1 MVVGHFAVAAA
12 VKAKEP
18 KVPLWALMVS
28 THLIELLFMP
38 LYLTGIETLEPATE
52 GTGAIIHAN
61 YTHSLLGAL
70 LAALVAGGLAW
81 RAWGRR
87 PGLVIFGVA
96 CSHWLLDLLV
106 HRPDLPILPGN
117 LGNLPLLGLGLWH
130 WPLLSGGV
138 EFLLILVGTVAYLRS
153 ALARARAA
161 GVGPGRAITAGVMM
175 GALLAATWIA
185 DLAGLG

>member
-28 THLIELLFMP
+28 THLIELLFVP
-38 LYLTGIETLEPATE
+38 LYIAGIEKLEPAAE
-52 GTGAIIHAN
+52 GAGAIIHAD

-70 LAALVAGGLAW
+70 LVALVAGGLAW
-81 RAWGRR
+81 RAWGKR
-87 PGLVIFGVA
+87 PGLVIFAVA
-96 CSHWLLDLLV
+96 FSHWLIDLVV

-117 LGNLPLLGLGLWH
+117 LGDLPLLGLGLWRY
-130 WPLLSGGV
+130 PLLSGGL
-138 EFLLILVGTVAYLRS
+138 EALLILVGTVAYLRS
-153 ALARARAA
+153 VLKRADEAGQSRRA
-161 GVGPGRAITAGVMM
+161 AITAGLSM
-175 GALLAATWIA
+175 GALLVATWIA